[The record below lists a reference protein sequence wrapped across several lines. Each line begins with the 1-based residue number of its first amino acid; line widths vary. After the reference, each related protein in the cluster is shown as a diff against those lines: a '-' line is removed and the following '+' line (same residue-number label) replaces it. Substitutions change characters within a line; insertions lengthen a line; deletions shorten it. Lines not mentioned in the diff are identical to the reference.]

1 MPVQVLIRAAA
12 VFDID
17 ENRTR
22 VALHRLRSKGLVDS
36 EERGS
41 YRVAGDMAAASEET
55 LGWRNALS
63 RVVPWSGSWVGVH
76 TADLPRAD
84 KTVARRRDRA
94 TQLVGLRDLRGGL
107 LIRPDN
113 LAGGVEDLRA
123 RLLRLGL
130 EPTAPVFRMDALGPS
145 EDEARHL
152 WDEMALD
159 ELYRQQIQLL
169 TQATLDLQRMPA
181 EQGARLAF
189 QVGGRAVSDIVLDPL
204 LPAPLV
210 EPKLREAFM
219 ETIMVFDD
227 VARELWS
234 RVLETDLVLRQSP
247 TLAPAT
253 G

>member
-1 MPVQVLIRAAA
+1 MLIRAAA

-41 YRVAGDMAAASEET
+41 YRIVGEDAAASEET
-55 LGWRNALS
+55 LGWRDALS
-63 RVVPWSGSWVGVH
+63 RLAPWTGAWVGVH
-76 TADLPRAD
+76 TADLARAD

-113 LAGGVEDLRA
+113 LVHGVAGLRT
-123 RLLRLGL
+123 RLVRLGL
-130 EPTAPVFRMDALGPS
+130 ETSAPVFRVESLGPCD
-145 EDEARHL
+145 DEARHL
-152 WDEMALD
+152 WDDLRLD
-159 ELYRQQIQLL
+159 QRYRQQIETL
-169 TQATLDLQRMPA
+169 TQATLELNRMPP
-181 EQGARLAF
+181 EQAARLAF
-189 QVGGRAVSDIVLDPL
+189 QVGGRAVNDIVLDPL
-204 LPAPLV
+204 LPHPMVDPA
-210 EPKLREAFM
+210 LREAFA
-219 ETIMVFDD
+219 ETLMVFDD

-234 RVLETDLVLRQSP
+234 RVLDTDLVLRQSP
-247 TLAPAT
+247 TLAPST